1 VRLWRPLVVPGVQ
14 GIAKRFGVNP
24 GTMQRIRRLF
34 AESVSAGV

>member
-1 VRLWRPLVVPGVQ
+1 VR

-24 GTMQRIRRLF
+24 GTMQRIWLF